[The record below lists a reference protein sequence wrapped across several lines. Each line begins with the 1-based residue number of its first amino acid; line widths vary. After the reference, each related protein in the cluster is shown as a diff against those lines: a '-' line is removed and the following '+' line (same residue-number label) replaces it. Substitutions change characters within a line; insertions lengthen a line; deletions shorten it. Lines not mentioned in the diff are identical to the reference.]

1 MRSTTSKATAIVTIL
16 TLFLAL
22 VGSPAL
28 GQAELTQNKT
38 DEFTGNKIVQTAFQ
52 SVEVQER
59 GDESLYSQ
67 DASVFYNEGTWALV
81 LTTTSDS
88 WALLGEDT
96 AYFLVDG
103 ERFERDLVNGER
115 EVQDGGS
122 VYEQNVVLLNEEI
135 RTAIATAE
143 EVRMKTGSYVFDI
156 SEAVDNEIQTIARE
170 L

>member
-1 MRSTTSKATAIVTIL
+1 MRRTTSKATAIATIL

-22 VGSPAL
+22 AGSPAL

-38 DEFTGNKIVQTAFQ
+38 VEFTGNKIIQTAYQ

-59 GDESLYSQ
+59 GDESLYRQ
-67 DASVFYNEGTWALV
+67 VVSVFYNEGTWGL
-81 LTTTSDS
+81 LLETTSDS
-88 WALLGEDT
+88 WVLLGEDT

-103 ERFERDLVNGER
+103 ERFERRLVSADR

-122 VYEQNVVLLNEEI
+122 VYERKGVPLNEEI

-156 SEAVDNEIQTIARE
+156 SEAVDNEIQTIQAE